1 MNMKKMI
8 GALTAKFA
16 VAMMAFGC
24 TLGAWALTV
33 NVNDTSIELPAM
45 QATLLDPADE
55 NFPNNNL
62 NELTRP
68 LNHAV
73 HFALPLTA
81 AQRTALD
88 GYYFVD
94 FVLTLNKDV
103 LLVDPAAIMPQI
115 QSGALTI
122 EQAAAMPAG
131 CIVGA
136 TNPDN
141 PWWIAVPMN
150 GQKQLSAN
158 TAYKVCSELG
168 GLSLPISE
176 TQFPWG

>member
-62 NELTRP
+62 NELKVIRVEP
-68 LNHAV
+68 E
-73 HFALPLTA
+73 
-81 AQRTALD
+81 
-88 GYYFVD
+88 
-94 FVLTLNKDV
+94 K
-103 LLVDPAAIMPQI
+103 LV
-115 QSGALTI
+115 
-122 EQAAAMPAG
+122 
-131 CIVGA
+131 
-136 TNPDN
+136 
-141 PWWIAVPMN
+141 
-150 GQKQLSAN
+150 KQG
-158 TAYKVCSELG
+158 EE
-168 GLSLPISE
+168 IE
-176 TQFPWG
+176 TQ